1 MTKRVEYAGDP
12 SISAPM
18 EIELTPAMIRAGVS
32 RLLELEEAGTSSAY
46 VVEEV
51 VAAVLSGKIALR
63 LGEMT

>member
-1 MTKRVEYAGDP
+1 
-12 SISAPM
+12 M